1 MRLWHEYTK
10 NTIHGKN
17 TLCLEY
23 EMQGSHTKPGE
34 RGGEQRKIV
43 NRERLKLQ
51 FGAKHLLC
59 EVA

>member
-51 FGAKHLLC
+51 FGAKH
-59 EVA
+59 